1 MGGFSKSERSICLG
15 STKMADS
22 SIFLFEAVLPP
33 ISDYWS
39 KSDPGLLTYLAM
51 LCTDILMTEFS
62 SINFSRS
69 RKPSFLSS
77 SGDFY
82 KSADEIKKVLF
93 STMRISGFERSKLF
107 FYVFA

>member
-1 MGGFSKSERSICLG
+1 
-15 STKMADS
+15 
-22 SIFLFEAVLPP
+22 
-33 ISDYWS
+33 
-39 KSDPGLLTYLAM
+39 
-51 LCTDILMTEFS
+51 MTEFS